1 MVQVVSDSPEKTEY
15 YGELLGKALSGGETV
30 AYFGGSP
37 NETELF
43 GEKLGAVLKGGEV
56 VAYFGGLGMGK
67 TRFTAGLA
75 RGLGITADV
84 SSPTF
89 SLVHEYRGES
99 NVLYHFDMYR
109 ISTFEDLCSTGFY
122 DYLDWGGVLA
132 VEWSENI
139 ENALP
144 EDKLITIEIE
154 RGKDDNSRV
163 LRMVGD
169 SVYEDSWR

>member
-1 MVQVVSDSPEKTEY
+1 MVQVISNSPKETELFAEK
-15 YGELLGKALSGGETV
+15 LGKALQ
-30 AYFGGSP
+30 
-37 NETELF
+37 
-43 GEKLGAVLKGGEV
+43 GGEV

-75 RGLGITADV
+75 RGMGINDDV

-89 SLVHEYRGES
+89 SLVHEYDGEKP
-99 NVLYHFDMYR
+99 LYHFDMYR
-109 ISTFEDLCSTGFY
+109 ITTFEDLCSTGFF

-144 EDKLITIEIE
+144 EEKLIKIEIM
-154 RGKDDNSRV
+154 RGENDEQRV
-163 LRMVGD
+163 LRMSGD
-169 SVYEDSWR
+169 LIYENSWR

>member
-1 MVQVVSDSPEKTEY
+1 MVEVVSNSPAQTE
-15 YGELLGKALSGGETV
+15 EFARKLGSVLSGGET
-30 AYFGGSP
+30 
-37 NETELF
+37 
-43 GEKLGAVLKGGEV
+43 

-75 RGLGITADV
+75 KGMGINEDV

-89 SLVHEYRGES
+89 SLVHEYHGDKI
-99 NVLYHFDMYR
+99 LYHFDMYR
-109 ISTFEDLCSTGFY
+109 ITTFDDLCSTGFF

-144 EDKLITIEIE
+144 EDKLIKIEIM
-154 RGKDDNSRV
+154 RGETDDQRI
-163 LRMVGD
+163 LRMSGD
-169 SVYEDSWR
+169 TVYENSWR

>member
-1 MVQVVSDSPEKTEY
+1 MVEVVSNSPAQTE
-15 YGELLGKALSGGETV
+15 EFAKKLGCVLSGGET
-30 AYFGGSP
+30 
-37 NETELF
+37 
-43 GEKLGAVLKGGEV
+43 

-75 RGLGITADV
+75 KGMGINEDV

-89 SLVHEYRGES
+89 SLVHEYHGDK
-99 NVLYHFDMYR
+99 VLYHFDMYR
-109 ISTFEDLCSTGFY
+109 ITTFDDLCSTGFF

-144 EDKLITIEIE
+144 EDKLIKIEIM
-154 RGKDDNSRV
+154 RGETDDQRI
-163 LRMVGD
+163 LRMSGD
-169 SVYEDSWR
+169 TVYENSWR

>member
-1 MVQVVSDSPEKTEY
+1 MILTCIIVIIHMLDFYFKCFTLFEVLMVEVISYSPEQTESF
-15 YGELLGKALSGGETV
+15 GEKLGKVLSGGET
-30 AYFGGSP
+30 
-37 NETELF
+37 
-43 GEKLGAVLKGGEV
+43 

-75 RGLGITADV
+75 RGMGISSDV

-89 SLVHEYRGES
+89 SLVHEYRGEKT
-99 NVLYHFDMYR
+99 LFHFDMYR
-109 ISTFEDLCSTGFY
+109 ITTFEDLCSTGFY

-144 EDKLITIEIE
+144 DDKLIRIEIM
-154 RGKDDNSRV
+154 RGENDDCRI
-163 LRMVGD
+163 LRMSGD
-169 SVYEDSWR
+169 SIYENSWR

>member
-1 MVQVVSDSPEKTEY
+1 MVEVISNSPEQTEAL
-15 YGELLGKALSGGETV
+15 GEKLGKALSGGET
-30 AYFGGSP
+30 
-37 NETELF
+37 
-43 GEKLGAVLKGGEV
+43 

-75 RGLGITADV
+75 KGMGISADV

-89 SLVHEYRGES
+89 SLVHEYRGEKT
-99 NVLYHFDMYR
+99 LYHFDMYR
-109 ISTFEDLCSTGFY
+109 ITTFEDLCSTGFY

-144 EDKLITIEIE
+144 VDKLIRIEIL
-154 RGKDDNSRV
+154 RGETDDCRI
-163 LRMVGD
+163 LRMSGD
-169 SVYEDSWR
+169 SIYEDSWR

>member
-1 MVQVVSDSPEKTEY
+1 MVEVVSNSPAQTE
-15 YGELLGKALSGGETV
+15 EFAKKLGSVLSGGET
-30 AYFGGSP
+30 
-37 NETELF
+37 
-43 GEKLGAVLKGGEV
+43 

-75 RGLGITADV
+75 KGMGINEDV

-89 SLVHEYRGES
+89 SLVHEYHGDKI
-99 NVLYHFDMYR
+99 LYHFDMYR
-109 ISTFEDLCSTGFY
+109 ITTFDDLCSTGFF

-144 EDKLITIEIE
+144 EDKLIKIEIM
-154 RGKDDNSRV
+154 RGETDDQRI
-163 LRMVGD
+163 LRMSGD
-169 SVYEDSWR
+169 TVYENSWR

>member
-1 MVQVVSDSPEKTEY
+1 MVEVISNSPEQTELF
-15 YGELLGKALSGGETV
+15 GELLGKVLTGGET
-30 AYFGGSP
+30 
-37 NETELF
+37 
-43 GEKLGAVLKGGEV
+43 

-75 RGLGITADV
+75 RGMGIDTDV

-89 SLVHEYRGES
+89 ALVHEYRGTK
-99 NVLYHFDMYR
+99 NLYHFDMYR

-144 EDKLITIEIE
+144 EEKLIRIEIS
-154 RGKDDNSRV
+154 RGENDDSRI
-163 LRMVGD
+163 LRMSGD
-169 SVYEDSWR
+169 SIYENSWR

>member
-1 MVQVVSDSPEKTEY
+1 MVEVISKSPEQTE
-15 YGELLGKALSGGETV
+15 EFASRLGKALSGGETI
-30 AYFGGSP
+30 AF
-37 NETELF
+37 
-43 GEKLGAVLKGGEV
+43 
-56 VAYFGGLGMGK
+56 FGGLGMGK

-75 RGLGITADV
+75 KGMGISQDV

-89 SLVHEYRGES
+89 SLVHEYRGGIP
-99 NVLYHFDMYR
+99 LYHFDMYR
-109 ISTFEDLCSTGFY
+109 INTYDDLCSTGFF

-144 EDKLITIEIE
+144 EDKLIRIEIL
-154 RGKDDNSRV
+154 RGENDEFRI
-163 LRMVGD
+163 LRMSGD

>member
-1 MVQVVSDSPEKTEY
+1 MTLQQLRYIVEVSKCSTISKAAQSLFLTQPTLSKAIKDLEE
-15 YGELLGKALSGGETV
+15 ELGICILER
-30 AYFGGSP
+30 GSS
-37 NETELF
+37 
-43 GEKLGAVLKGGEV
+43 
-56 VAYFGGLGMGK
+56 K

-139 ENALP
+139 ELALP
-144 EDKLITIEIE
+144 EEKLIKIEIL
-154 RGKDDNSRV
+154 RGENDDSRI
-163 LRMVGD
+163 LCLSGD
-169 SVYEDSWR
+169 EIYENSWR

>member
-1 MVQVVSDSPEKTEY
+1 MVEVISNSPVETEAFAY
-15 YGELLGKALSGGETV
+15 KLGSVLTGGET
-30 AYFGGSP
+30 
-37 NETELF
+37 
-43 GEKLGAVLKGGEV
+43 

-75 RGLGITADV
+75 KGMGIDEDV

-89 SLVHEYRGES
+89 SLVHEYHGEK
-99 NVLYHFDMYR
+99 VLYHFDMYR
-109 ISTFEDLCSTGFY
+109 ITTFDDLCSTGFF

-144 EDKLITIEIE
+144 EDKLIRIEIM
-154 RGKDDNSRV
+154 RGDTDEQRI
-163 LRMVGD
+163 LRMSGD
-169 SVYEDSWR
+169 SKYEDSWR